1 MKELGTEP
9 IGKLLR
15 QYAIPSI
22 IAMTASSLYNMVDS
36 IFIGHGVGPMALG
49 GLAVTFPFMNLG
61 AAFGALVGV
70 GASTLISVKLG
81 QRDYD
86 TAKRVLGN
94 IVSLNILIGV
104 VFMAVSLIFLDPIL
118 RFFGASDVTLGY
130 ARDYMRIILYGNVV
144 THMYLGLNTASRAVG
159 RPNRAMW
166 ATILTVVLNAILDPI
181 FIFTFGWGIEG
192 AAIAT
197 ILAQVVSLVWQ
208 LIEFSSPKT
217 EIHFELDKFKLE
229 KHIVKKA
236 ISIGMS
242 PFMMNSA
249 ACLIVIFINKGL
261 MEYGGDYAVAAYG
274 IVNRV
279 FFVFVMIVLGVN
291 QGMQPIA
298 GYNFGAQKIDRLYE
312 VLRKTIFCGVA
323 VMTIATFVCEFL
335 PELVV
340 RAFTSDER
348 LISEAVHGMRID
360 AIMGPLIGFSM
371 VASNF
376 FQSIGKA
383 AQSIF
388 LSLTRQIIYLLPQLV
403 LLPRIWGVDGVWY
416 ALPSSDFLAFVTSA
430 IFLWYYLRKFRREG
444 LKTTL

>member
-279 FFVFVMIVLGVN
+279 LFVFVMIVLGVN

>member
-36 IFIGHGVGPMALG
+36 VFIGHGVGPMALG

-70 GASTLISVKLG
+70 GTSTLISVKLG

-94 IVSLNILIGV
+94 VVSLNLIIGIA
-104 VFMAVSLIFLDPIL
+104 FMAVSLIFLDPIL
-118 RFFGASDVTLGY
+118 MFFGASEVTLDY

-181 FIFTFGWGIEG
+181 FIFAFGWGIKG

-197 ILAQVVSLVWQ
+197 VLAQVVSLTWQ

-217 EIHFELDKFKLE
+217 EIHFERDKFKLE
-229 KHIVKKA
+229 KHIVKKS

-242 PFMMNSA
+242 PFMMNAA
-249 ACLIVIFINKGL
+249 ACIIVIFINKGL
-261 MEYGGDYAVAAYG
+261 GKYGGDYAVAAYG

-279 FFVFVMIVLGVN
+279 IFVFAMIVLGFN

-298 GYNFGAQKIDRLYE
+298 GYNFGAKNIDRLYDVLRRTIVCGIIVMIICTVVGE
-312 VLRKTIFCGVA
+312 VLPGITA
-323 VMTIATFVCEFL
+323 
-335 PELVV
+335 

-348 LISEAVHGMRID
+348 LIKEAVRGMRI
-360 AIMGPLIGFSM
+360 ICMMGPLIGFSM
-371 VASNF
+371 VVSNF
-376 FQSIGKA
+376 FQSIGMA
-383 AQSIF
+383 PQSIF
-388 LSLTRQIIYLLPQLV
+388 LSLTRQMIYLLPQLL
-403 LLPRIWGVDGVWY
+403 LLPRFFGADGIWF
-416 ALPSSDFLAFVTSA
+416 AMPSSDFLAFVTSA
-430 IFLWYYLRKFRREG
+430 IFLWYYIKKFKREG
-444 LKTTL
+444 LTTNL